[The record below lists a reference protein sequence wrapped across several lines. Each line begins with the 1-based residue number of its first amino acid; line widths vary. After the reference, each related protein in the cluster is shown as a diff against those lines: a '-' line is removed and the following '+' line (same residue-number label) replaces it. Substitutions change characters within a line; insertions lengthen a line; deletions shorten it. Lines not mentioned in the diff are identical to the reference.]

1 MDALMIGFTA
11 TELKQIES
19 SYQNSMLDSSL
30 RALYLHVWSRI
41 LVVPGK
47 ICPLPKAE
55 VL

>member
-30 RALYLHVWSRI
+30 CALYLHVWSRI